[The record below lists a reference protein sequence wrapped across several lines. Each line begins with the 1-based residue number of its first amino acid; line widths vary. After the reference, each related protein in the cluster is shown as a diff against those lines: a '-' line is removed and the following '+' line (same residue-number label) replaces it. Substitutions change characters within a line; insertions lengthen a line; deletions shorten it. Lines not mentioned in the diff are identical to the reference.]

1 MKFHSFR
8 DVENKVPK
16 RGSFKHFLQMQ
27 ENGGRVVKGVNT
39 TADVGVDA
47 IKKQAAKFGNK
58 VDKDGRPPTL
68 SKKVKGSKTNV
79 LFNLG
84 MTESKIDVSYDK
96 WDHEKPVSYSKYLEK
111 HFGNPDEFTNE
122 QTVWHNKDGF
132 KRIVC
137 RDEYILHTSPAPHYD
152 FVYCYV
158 DLEVPENLSDELAN
172 CSGSILIDHL
182 KNEVGARCGSLTA
195 NATTINF
202 VMDVVAGRA
211 KPVKEVYEKR
221 ILDMMDMSD
230 KGKHYKLDWW
240 PDQSGDADPKNPYYK
255 ESVDNIDVL
264 LNLGLTE
271 SKNPALY
278 INQALQLEA
287 RAEAIWKRTVG
298 RQFPWPDGAG
308 QRLIHIGKVIQA
320 KQDPKKFIRD
330 LNINHNKFI
339 SFIQRNKFPTE
350 TIPLLRQIQKLVA
363 KLVDNTDESMLY
375 YAKMAEDLGEL
386 ASTSKVFVDM
396 DGVLADFFGEW
407 QKLIGKD
414 WRKVK
419 DIEPALQKIR
429 DKDDF
434 WLNLPLLPQ
443 AKNLLGVIK
452 KVKGSYSILSSPLPN
467 DPNSEPHKREWIKK
481 NLDFF
486 PPENVIIT
494 HDKAKFATN
503 PDGTPNILIDD
514 FGKNIASWEAAGG
527 EGFKHKDHKFER
539 TAKAIQQHMKEP
551 VAEDTQLNE
560 YIQYFKFLK
569 HGSFVLKII
578 KWFWNNKW
586 ALAFLTVSWKTFKW
600 VADAVAWLK
609 GWADNPIV
617 RGLARYGMPAVAIAV
632 ALYGGKKLYDELVK
646 AKDEKDLKKLFN
658 EFEPDTNDLDNLEKE
673 LAELEKEYQ
682 NMKEPVEEKAVS
694 KKQQQFF
701 GIVRAMQKGDMKKGG
716 EAGEVAKDMKK
727 SDVKKFA
734 STKHKGLPKK
744 KKSESYTRDQL
755 PQIRKKHLEYIP
767 HKIVSIKVE
776 SIVPVQK
783 ERLKENYTK
792 QLKKIAG
799 GEYAPIIV
807 DSTNRIIN
815 GHHRYDVVKMLQM
828 ESITVA
834 KLPYTLEFVL
844 GMMKENFADG
854 KKKGKSRPGRVKK
867 SGASCNGSVTSL
879 RSKAKKASGEKAKM
893 YHWCANMKSGRK
905 KSESLYTEQEFI
917 NILMESTPKQLDEG
931 IKDLLT
937 KLPKNILSKVKP
949 ILSKIPKHTKNFIL
963 VPTLLAVMVNA
974 VAAGDMGKVDVQMD
988 KLNNM
993 ASISS
998 TMDDPNKGDPDV
1010 KNAVPDKIKIL
1021 KMPTA
1026 PDAPSSDTPDGTNDK
1041 GVSIDTTK
1049 DGNRTV
1055 ASGAGTYTFT
1065 PDGKLIKY
1073 ESPKIKGLQ
1082 QVHDFVKKTVTQD
1095 FHAPVNTGD
1104 GEVGVDL
1111 KGIYDMDGNKLKGGV
1126 NIGAGAA
1133 SVGIDVDGHKHFNFD
1148 AGGGKSYKMSTKDM
1162 GAAKKTMGQMQKDL
1176 NIAKDTSAP
1185 YSLKTT

>member
-1 MKFHSFR
+1 MKFHSFK
-8 DVENKVPK
+8 DIENKVPK
-16 RGSFKHFLQMQ
+16 RGSFKHVLMQ
-27 ENGGRVVKGVNT
+27 VEAAGVGKITKQNT
-39 TADVGVDA
+39 TADVKPGET
-47 IKKQAAKFGNK
+47 KRQAAKFGNK

-84 MTESKIDVSYDK
+84 MTES
-96 WDHEKPVSYSKYLEK
+96 
-111 HFGNPDEFTNE
+111 
-122 QTVWHNKDGF
+122 
-132 KRIVC
+132 
-137 RDEYILHTSPAPHYD
+137 
-152 FVYCYV
+152 V
-158 DLEVPENLSDELAN
+158 DNSDEL
-172 CSGSILIDHL
+172 
-182 KNEVGARCGSLTA
+182 
-195 NATTINF
+195 
-202 VMDVVAGRA
+202 
-211 KPVKEVYEKR
+211 
-221 ILDMMDMSD
+221 
-230 KGKHYKLDWW
+230 
-240 PDQSGDADPKNPYYK
+240 
-255 ESVDNIDVL
+255 
-264 LNLGLTE
+264 
-271 SKNPALY
+271 
-278 INQALQLEA
+278 
-287 RAEAIWKRTVG
+287 
-298 RQFPWPDGAG
+298 
-308 QRLIHIGKVIQA
+308 
-320 KQDPKKFIRD
+320 
-330 LNINHNKFI
+330 
-339 SFIQRNKFPTE
+339 
-350 TIPLLRQIQKLVA
+350 
-363 KLVDNTDESMLY
+363 MLY
-375 YAKMAEDLGEL
+375 YAKMAENIGEL

-429 DKDDF
+429 DTDDF

-539 TAKAIQQHMKEP
+539 TAKAIQQHMSEPAKEGLGA
-551 VAEDTQLNE
+551 VAKGTVSNIKNAATAGKLILKYHQTGLEADAFAA
-560 YIQYFKFLK
+560 IK
-569 HGSFVLKII
+569 HGWQWIKNPKMRSKIVDMV
-578 KWFWNNKW
+578 KKYAEKEGQDWP
-586 ALAFLTVSWKTFKW
+586 T
-600 VADAVAWLK
+600 AVAH
-609 GWADNPIV
+609 I
-617 RGLARYGMPAVAIAV
+617 
-632 ALYGGKKLYDELVK
+632 KKNTGIDVSK
-646 AKDEKDLKKLFN
+646 VN
-658 EFEPDTNDLDNLEKE
+658 EMN
-673 LAELEKEYQ
+673 
-682 NMKEPVEEKAVS
+682 EKAVS

-701 GIVRAMQKGDMKKGG
+701 GIVRAMQKGDMPKGG

-755 PQIRKKHLEYIP
+755 PQIRKKHLESIP
-767 HKIVSIKVE
+767 HKIVSVKVE
-776 SIVPVQK
+776 SIIPVQK

-792 QLKKIAG
+792 QLKKIAAG
-799 GEYAPIIV
+799 NYSPIVV

-834 KLPYTLEFVL
+834 KLPYTLEFICNALNEKWSAKYKKSINCSNPKGFSQKAHCAGKKKNENVE
-844 GMMKENFADG
+844 ENFADG

-867 SGASCNGSVTSL
+867 AGASCNGSVTSL
-879 RSKAKKASGEKAKM
+879 RKRAKNASGEKAKM

-905 KSESLYTEQEFI
+905 KSESYTQDEFFK
-917 NILMESTPKQLDEG
+917 ILVESTPQQLEEG
-931 IKDLLT
+931 IADTLK
-937 KLPKNILSKVKP
+937 KLPKNLLGKVKP
-949 ILSKIPKHTKNFIL
+949 LIKKIPKTAKNL
-963 VPTLLAVMVNA
+963 TLIAVLLGTMVNA
-974 VAAGDMGKVDVQMD
+974 VAAGDMAKVNTPLD

-993 ASISS
+993 ATMSS
-998 TMDDPNKGDPDV
+998 TMDDPNQGNPDP
-1010 KNAVPDKIKIL
+1010 KSAVPDKIKIL

-1026 PDAPSSDTPDGTNDK
+1026 PEAPSSDTPDGTNDN
-1041 GVSIDTTK
+1041 GTTIDTTK

-1082 QVHDFVKKTVTQD
+1082 QVQDFVKNTVTQD
-1095 FHAPVNTGD
+1095 FHTPVDTGD
-1104 GEVGVDL
+1104 GDVGVDL
-1111 KGIYDMDGNKLKGGV
+1111 KGIYDMDGNKLKSGV
-1126 NIGAGAA
+1126 KIGAGAA
-1133 SVGIDVDGHKHFNFD
+1133 SVGIDVDGNKHFNFD
-1148 AGGGKSYKMSTKDM
+1148 AGGGKSYKMNTKDM
-1162 GAAKKTMGQMQKDL
+1162 DAAKKTMKQMQKDL

-1185 YSLKTT
+1185 YTNKST

>member
-1 MKFHSFR
+1 MKYQKIK
-8 DVENKVPK
+8 DIENKVPK
-16 RGSFKHFLQMQ
+16 PGSFKHFLRMH

-84 MTESKIDVSYDK
+84 MTESVDK
-96 WDHEKPVSYSKYLEK
+96 
-111 HFGNPDEFTNE
+111 
-122 QTVWHNKDGF
+122 
-132 KRIVC
+132 
-137 RDEYILHTSPAPHYD
+137 
-152 FVYCYV
+152 
-158 DLEVPENLSDELAN
+158 
-172 CSGSILIDHL
+172 
-182 KNEVGARCGSLTA
+182 
-195 NATTINF
+195 
-202 VMDVVAGRA
+202 
-211 KPVKEVYEKR
+211 
-221 ILDMMDMSD
+221 
-230 KGKHYKLDWW
+230 
-240 PDQSGDADPKNPYYK
+240 
-255 ESVDNIDVL
+255 
-264 LNLGLTE
+264 
-271 SKNPALY
+271 
-278 INQALQLEA
+278 
-287 RAEAIWKRTVG
+287 
-298 RQFPWPDGAG
+298 
-308 QRLIHIGKVIQA
+308 
-320 KQDPKKFIRD
+320 
-330 LNINHNKFI
+330 
-339 SFIQRNKFPTE
+339 
-350 TIPLLRQIQKLVA
+350 
-363 KLVDNTDESMLY
+363 TDEIMLY
-375 YAKMAEDLGEL
+375 YAKMAEDIGEI

-551 VAEDTQLNE
+551 V
-560 YIQYFKFLK
+560 
-569 HGSFVLKII
+569 
-578 KWFWNNKW
+578 
-586 ALAFLTVSWKTFKW
+586 
-600 VADAVAWLK
+600 
-609 GWADNPIV
+609 
-617 RGLARYGMPAVAIAV
+617 
-632 ALYGGKKLYDELVK
+632 
-646 AKDEKDLKKLFN
+646 
-658 EFEPDTNDLDNLEKE
+658 
-673 LAELEKEYQ
+673 
-682 NMKEPVEEKAVS
+682 EEKAVS

-701 GIVRAMQKGDMKKGG
+701 GIVRAMQKGDMPKGG

-767 HKIVSIKVE
+767 HKIVPIKVE
-776 SIVPVQK
+776 SIIPIQK

-792 QLKKIAG
+792 QLKKIAKG
-799 GEYAPIIV
+799 DYTPIVV
-807 DSTNRIIN
+807 DSKNRIIN

-905 KSESLYTEQEFI
+905 KSESLYTQEEFI
-917 NILMESTPKQLDEG
+917 NILLESTPEQLEEG

-937 KLPKNILSKVKP
+937 KLPKNILSKVTPMLK
-949 ILSKIPKHTKNFIL
+949 KIPKHTRNFVLI
-963 VPTLLAVMVNA
+963 PSLLAVMVNA

-998 TMDDPNKGDPDV
+998 TMDDPNKGDPDP

-1095 FHAPVNTGD
+1095 FHTPVNTGD
-1104 GEVGVDL
+1104 GDVGVDL

-1185 YSLKTT
+1185 YTNKST